1 MCKLSLDEWIISL
14 VKSTYENT
22 KGKVR
27 VNDIFSDEFDVKV
40 GVHHDPGHSPNKPEH
55 VRFVRG
61 FRKTIIL
68 KARTYVRVCSG
79 GTLKNTI

>member
-1 MCKLSLDEWIISL
+1 MFVL
-14 VKSTYENT
+14 Y
-22 KGKVR
+22 
-27 VNDIFSDEFDVKV
+27 V
-40 GVHHDPGHSPNKPEH
+40 GVMVVRLNFNDRIENDPGHSPNKPEH

>member
-1 MCKLSLDEWIISL
+1 MDYHRLPII
-14 VKSTYENT
+14 
-22 KGKVR
+22 
-27 VNDIFSDEFDVKV
+27 D
-40 GVHHDPGHSPNKPEH
+40 DPGHGPNKPKH

-79 GTLKNTI
+79 GTY